1 MAAWTSMIII
11 DRGTQDGVNKDMA
24 VVTEKGL
31 VGTVVEASPNSS
43 KVQLLLD
50 PRSAV
55 GTLVQ
60 RPESRVAGIV
70 EGNPSDP
77 MMPRMIN
84 IPRNAD
90 VVEGDT
96 IVTSGFGGI
105 YPKGLIVG
113 TVSDV
118 QNDSGGLLKIAI
130 LDPAVDFQKLED
142 VAVIVTSREAP
153 PAPLTPPQQ
162 TPGTETAPDGTALS
176 DSTAGAQP

>member
-1 MAAWTSMIII
+1 MSEPSAVDGMPQFAFDPTAIII
-11 DRGTQDGVNKDMA
+11 YGGGGHGKTLIELVRAMGVY
-24 VVTEKGL
+24 
-31 VGTVVEASPNSS
+31 
-43 KVQLLLD
+43 
-50 PRSAV
+50 
-55 GTLVQ
+55 
-60 RPESRVAGIV
+60 RVAGIV

-84 IPRNAD
+84 IPRNSD

-113 TVSDV
+113 TVGDV

-130 LDPAVDFQKLED
+130 LEPAVDFQKLED
-142 VAVIVTSREAP
+142 VAVIVASREAP

-162 TPGTETAPDGTALS
+162 TPGTETPVGDNAA
-176 DSTAGAQP
+176 AGAEP